1 MTPHPGEHEEAVV
14 SEATH
19 NQHWQNPETGQAE
32 CECCCS
38 WALDSERDRKTI
50 AALVEALEWNQ
61 RALKAV
67 LESKPFRNVDE
78 AISAAEAALAL
89 AKGGK
94 S

>member
-1 MTPHPGEHEEAVV
+1 MDAVGTIIPV
-14 SEATH
+14 CGVAL
-19 NQHWQNPETGQAE
+19 PTGHVPADDVGHANAE
-32 CECCCS
+32 LILKAVNS
-38 WALDSERDRKTI
+38 H

-94 S
+94 